1 MAKKTAKATP
11 QKPPE
16 NTVYIGRTKNGLTKY
31 TVFKGGVLP
40 AHIEAMAAKD
50 ETIKGLIVPASELQE
65 ARKNIN
71 TKGHI
76 LNFYAQK
83 QNKEV

>member
-1 MAKKTAKATP
+1 MAKKPTKTPP
-11 QKPPE
+11 QKQPE
-16 NTVYIGRTKNGLTKY
+16 NTVYIGKTVKGLTKY

-40 AHIEAMAAKD
+40 AHIEALAAQD

-83 QNKEV
+83 QK